1 MPNPTGQ
8 GNRINPIK
16 LANDTGEG
24 LIVTFGTESGGQ
36 PLSVGYVVYLTSAGV
51 WEYIDADAAS
61 TTKGLIGIAL
71 GSDVSDGILLRGFF
85 DAHTALGGSM
95 TKGAPV
101 YLGTSYGS
109 MTQTAPSGAGD
120 AVRIVGWG
128 TDTACVI
135 YFNPDNTWVE
145 LS

>member
-8 GNRINPIK
+8 GNRINPLK

-24 LIVTFGTESGGQ
+24 LVVTFGAESGMEA
-36 PLSVGYVVYLTSAGV
+36 LSAGKVVYLNSAGYWKHV
-51 WEYIDADAAS
+51 DADAAS
-61 TTKGLIGIAL
+61 TTKGLLGIAL
-71 GSDVSDGILLRGFF
+71 GNDIGDGILLRGFF
-85 DAHTALGGSM
+85 DAHTALGGSL
-95 TKGAPV
+95 TLGGAV
-101 YLGTSYGS
+101 YISTTAGG
-109 MTQTAPSGAGD
+109 MTQTAPSGGSD
-120 AVRIVGWG
+120 AVRIIGWG